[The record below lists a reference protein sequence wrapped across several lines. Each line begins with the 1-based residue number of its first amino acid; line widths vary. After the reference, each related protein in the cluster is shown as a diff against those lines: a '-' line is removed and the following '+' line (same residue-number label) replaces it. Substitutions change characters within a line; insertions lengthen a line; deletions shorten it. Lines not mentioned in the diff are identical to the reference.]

1 MKQRI
6 QKFGVHSVG
15 MMVEAMDA
23 GKMIRKKCMLRGQ
36 KRKENGEKVDEKE
49 EGLGTVSWVRCS
61 RF

>member
-1 MKQRI
+1 
-6 QKFGVHSVG
+6 

-36 KRKENGEKVDEKE
+36 KRKENGERVDEKE